1 LAARFARGEMEV
13 EMSTPASIKSH
24 PIHAMLVPLPIGA
37 WIFALVADIMVHF
50 GRTPG
55 WRSAAYYA
63 LGVGVLGALLAAA
76 PGLIDLMSLPKGR
89 TRQIG
94 ILHMGLNLLAVVV
107 FAVNFLVRRGNPDHS
122 GMLRLTA
129 IGVALIALSGWLG
142 GEMVYVG
149 GVGVSPA
156 AKGET
161 TPPPRP

>member
-1 LAARFARGEMEV
+1 MEV
-13 EMSTPASIKSH
+13 EMSTPASIKHH
-24 PIHAMLVPLPIGA
+24 PIHAMLVPLPIGL
-37 WIFALVADIMVHF
+37 WIFALVADVMVHL

-63 LGVGVLGALLAAA
+63 LGVGEVGALLAAV

-107 FAVNFLVRRGNPDHS
+107 FGVNFLTRMGNPDHS

-129 IGVALIALSGWLG
+129 LGVALIAVSGWLG

-149 GVGVSPA
+149 GVGVAPA
-156 AKGET
+156 SRDAG
-161 TPPPRP
+161 PPSAP